1 MGRVQNKV
9 ALITGGAMGLGQ
21 ASARR
26 LAEEGAKV
34 VITDIADAEG
44 QATADEINAKGG
56 EAIYLH
62 HDVTQ
67 EAEWIAIIDKAVSHF
82 GGLHILVNNAGIMMG
97 TRKENAA
104 NHELTMACNHL
115 GHFLLTNLLL
125 DKLQK
130 SNDGRVIVVT
140 KERRRSL
147 LV

>member
-1 MGRVQNKV
+1 MHGEELSLYPLVLPFDSKRMIKMGRVQNKV

-82 GGLHILVNNAGIMMG
+82 GGLHILVNNAGIALTG
-97 TRKENAA
+97 TILEMSMDDYRKQNAI
-104 NHELTMACNHL
+104 N
-115 GHFLLTNLLL
+115 F
-125 DKLQK
+125 
-130 SNDGRVIVVT
+130 
-140 KERRRSL
+140 
-147 LV
+147 